1 MSDFRQKYENFQN
14 ALRRLNEGVIK
25 LDNSNDLLRDGLI
38 QRFEFTF
45 ELAWKT
51 LKAIFE
57 DEGLIGLNSPKMVL
71 REAYVAEIIKK
82 DELWL
87 SMLNDRNSTSHIY
100 SEQVAIQ
107 ICNNIV
113 SKYVVELNNL
123 LEEIKK
129 RNMN

>member
-1 MSDFRQKYENFQN
+1 MSDYRQKYENFQN
-14 ALRRLNEGVIK
+14 ALRRLNEGAIK

-57 DEGLIGLNSPKMVL
+57 DEGLIGLNSPKTVL
-71 REAYVAEIIKK
+71 REAYAAEIIKK

-113 SKYVVELNNL
+113 NKYIVEFNNL

-129 RNMN
+129 RNIK

>member
-1 MSDFRQKYENFQN
+1 MSDYRQKYENFQN

-57 DEGLIGLNSPKMVL
+57 DEGLIGLNSPKTVL
-71 REAYVAEIIKK
+71 REAYAAKIIKK
-82 DELWL
+82 DDLWL
-87 SMLNDRNSTSHIY
+87 SMLIDRNSTSHIY

-113 SKYVVELNNL
+113 NKYVIEFNNL

-129 RNMN
+129 RNMD